1 MLLVSGK
8 LKMYS
13 VGHTIITVCG
23 LFSTKVYKAWK
34 LFNVRESEVPVIE
47 CERTFVN
54 ENCLTHMEMKIL

>member
-34 LFNVRESEVPVIE
+34 CQLFNLGGSEVPVIE

-54 ENCLTHMEMKIL
+54 DNWFEHTCK

>member
-34 LFNVRESEVPVIE
+34 LFNLGGSEVPVIE

-54 ENCLTHMEMKIL
+54 DNWFEHTCK